1 MLNKMYQIPTK
12 TIFVLKAS
20 LAMYFPQV
28 FLMSTVLLCLP
39 ATNRIVPRIPYIG
52 LVTAEGGTSFLTGKK
67 TSETK
72 RIRISDCFVTILEN

>member
-1 MLNKMYQIPTK
+1 MLNKTYQIPTK

-28 FLMSTVLLCLP
+28 FLMSAVLLCLP
-39 ATNRIVPRIPYIG
+39 ATNRIVPKIPYIG

-67 TSETK
+67 SQKQNISEFQT
-72 RIRISDCFVTILEN
+72 VL